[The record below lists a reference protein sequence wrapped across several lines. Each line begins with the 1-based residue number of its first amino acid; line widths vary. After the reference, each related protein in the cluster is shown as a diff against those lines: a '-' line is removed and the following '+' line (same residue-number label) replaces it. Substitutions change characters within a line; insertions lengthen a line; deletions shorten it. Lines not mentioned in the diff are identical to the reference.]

1 MMPYDKDTYW
11 GADSK
16 DVRARGCL
24 GCITFVLCS
33 LAIDVGLIALIVWLV
48 STIIG

>member
-1 MMPYDKDTYW
+1 MPYDINTYW

-16 DVRARGCL
+16 DVQTRGCL
-24 GCITFVLCS
+24 GCMTFVLCS

-48 STIIG
+48 HTIIG

>member
-11 GADSK
+11 WADSK
-16 DVRARGCL
+16 DVRARGCF
-24 GCITFVLCS
+24 GRITFVLCS

-48 STIIG
+48 RTIIG